1 MRSIFNPSIIKSLG
15 IITII
20 GQLLVLI
27 SSFVIREP
35 NVLEGVQYSAVLLG
49 MPYFALWFSAV
60 ISCRSSR
67 NWSQN
72 KRNNLKLYLT
82 SSPAT
87 LLVIDLS
94 LMGGVLGSLL
104 AGQYSELFSPLLT
117 FLAVLTI
124 EGPMLIFT
132 LRNLQGEEIRKSIL
146 IAMFML
152 LALGYFVLLLG
163 LLPCNNYYIDK
174 GVKVIAVALV
184 SAVLALNLLLSF
196 VVALLHEPE

>member
-1 MRSIFNPSIIKSLG
+1 M
-15 IITII
+15 
-20 GQLLVLI
+20 
-27 SSFVIREP
+27 
-35 NVLEGVQYSAVLLG
+35 
-49 MPYFALWFSAV
+49 
-60 ISCRSSR
+60 
-67 NWSQN
+67 
-72 KRNNLKLYLT
+72 
-82 SSPAT
+82 
-87 LLVIDLS
+87 
-94 LMGGVLGSLL
+94 GSLL

>member
-1 MRSIFNPSIIKSLG
+1 MIKSIG
-15 IITII
+15 IIFIVI
-20 GQLLVLI
+20 QLLGLI
-27 SSFVIREP
+27 DSFVP
-35 NVLEGVQYSAVLLG
+35 TKSNVLEEMLNFAIVPG
-49 MPYFALWFSAV
+49 MFYFVLWFLIV
-60 ISCRSSR
+60 ISYWSSR
-67 NWSQN
+67 NRPEN
-72 KRNNLKLYLT
+72 KRNNGNNIKLYLT
-82 SSPAT
+82 SSPAV
-87 LLVIDLS
+87 LLVINFF

-146 IAMFML
+146 IAMPML